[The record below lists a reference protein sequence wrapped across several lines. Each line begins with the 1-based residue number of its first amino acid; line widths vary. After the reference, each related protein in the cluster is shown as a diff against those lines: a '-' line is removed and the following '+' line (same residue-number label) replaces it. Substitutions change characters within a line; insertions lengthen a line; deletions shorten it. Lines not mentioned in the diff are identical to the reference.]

1 MRSRSKARIF
11 SFFAEGKIYD
21 RLLFSIAAA
30 WNLGAAIMLIFNPDF
45 LLARLG
51 IHDSAARLL
60 ARSFA
65 SSVATWGVGYTLIAI
80 DQKRFRDLAWL
91 GAISKTIFF
100 TVYAIA
106 YFDGRI
112 TLGGFF
118 PALVDLGF
126 AVLFAEFLWRSSKT
140 HHKKHKEEHKGD
152 K

>member
-1 MRSRSKARIF
+1 MRSRSKVRIF
-11 SFFAEGKIYD
+11 SSSAEGKIYD
-21 RLLFSIAAA
+21 RLLFGVAAA

-51 IHDSAARLL
+51 IDDSAARLL
-60 ARSFA
+60 ARSF
-65 SSVATWGVGYTLIAI
+65 SSSLATWGIGYALIAI

-112 TLGGFF
+112 SLAGFF

-126 AVLFAEFLWRSSKT
+126 ALLFAEFLWRSSGNRQDLQDQSKS
-140 HHKKHKEEHKGD
+140 
-152 K
+152 